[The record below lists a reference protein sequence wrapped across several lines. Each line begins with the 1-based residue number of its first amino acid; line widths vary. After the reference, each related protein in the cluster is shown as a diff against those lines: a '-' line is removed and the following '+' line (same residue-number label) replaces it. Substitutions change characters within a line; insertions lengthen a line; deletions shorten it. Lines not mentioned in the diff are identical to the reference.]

1 MATLSLQSTISNEQL
16 MALLSQLSVA
26 EKFEL
31 SNLLRAEAS
40 LDEWRA
46 LSEGLPDVPEM
57 TMDEIVAEIK
67 AYRQGRKG

>member
-1 MATLSLQSTISNEQL
+1 
-16 MALLSQLSVA
+16 VA